1 MEIRFDNQ
9 VVLITGASTGIG
21 AVLAKAFG
29 AAGAKVVVHY
39 NRSEIEAKTVAGE
52 IQAAGA
58 EVLLVQAD
66 VTVPAQIHQMIAQT
80 MERFGQIDILVNNA
94 GGLLKRQAVAEVPN
108 TLYQQIMDLNMT
120 STFQICRQVVPIMQ
134 DQERGSII
142 NVTSIAARS
151 GGGAGAVVYASSKG
165 AVSTFT
171 RGLAKELAAYNIR
184 VNAISPGV
192 ILTPFHERYTTPEQ
206 MQAAINT
213 IPMGRAGQPEECI
226 GAVFFLASE
235 TMSSYVTGQIIE
247 INGGQLMP

>member
-39 NRSEIEAKTVAGE
+39 NRSEIEARAVAGE
-52 IQAAGA
+52 IRAAGA
-58 EVLLVQAD
+58 EALLVQAD
-66 VTVPAQIHQMIAQT
+66 VTVPAQIQQMIAQT
-80 MERFGQIDILVNNA
+80 LERFGQIDILVNNA
-94 GGLLKRQAVAEVPN
+94 GGLLKRQAVAEVPD

-120 STFQICRQVVPIMQ
+120 SIFQICRQVVPIMQ

-206 MQAAINT
+206 MQAAVNA

-247 INGGQLMP
+247 INGGQLTP